1 VYKSLVEDPA
11 PKSFDPSML
20 RHAMAR
26 RLYRRA
32 EAEGQIT
39 LPAVPGL
46 LDEYLTMCQNLFGS
60 LGIRQTAEQS
70 AQLRAV
76 LQHELEKAF
85 RASSRSNIVISF
97 DTPFGTRL
105 NYRVKAEVSTIAVE
119 YDHWVAT
126 REGPLFGTEPD
137 ARVVALAGEAA
148 DPKVSRV
155 LDIGAGTGRNAL
167 ALARL
172 GHPVDAVEMAPKF
185 AEIIRSEAER
195 DSLNVRVIESDVF
208 TAVEGVRDEYQLIV
222 ASELVPDFR
231 TTRELRGMFELAAE
245 CLAPG
250 GRLVFNTFVARQGY
264 TPDGAAREFGQ
275 QCNST
280 IFTRDELTKAAAQ
293 LPLQLIADDFAYAY
307 EKTHLPEGAW
317 PPTAWFEGWAHGLDV
332 FDLDRDESPIE
343 LRWLVYQKES

>member
-1 VYKSLVEDPA
+1 
-11 PKSFDPSML
+11 ML
-20 RHAMAR
+20 RQALAR
-26 RLYRRA
+26 RLYRRTV
-32 EAEGQIT
+32 AEGQIA

-46 LDEYLTMCQNLFGS
+46 LDEYLTMCQNLFAS
-60 LGIRQTAEQS
+60 LGIRHTAQQS
-70 AQLRAV
+70 AQLKAA
-76 LQHELEKAF
+76 LQRELKKGF

-97 DTPFGTRL
+97 DTPFGTGL

-137 ARVVALAGEAA
+137 ARVLALAGEAA
-148 DPKVSRV
+148 DSGTYRV

-167 ALARL
+167 ALARR
-172 GHPVDAVEMAPKF
+172 GHPVDAIEMAPKF
-185 AEIIRSEAER
+185 AEIIRSETQR
-195 DSLNVRVIESDVF
+195 DSLAVRVIESDVF
-208 TAVEGVRDEYQLIV
+208 TAMEGVRDEYQLIV

-231 TTRELRGMFELAAE
+231 TTRELRGLFELAAE

-250 GRLVFNTFVARQGY
+250 GCLVFNTFLAREGY
-264 TPDGAAREFGQ
+264 TPDDAAREFGQ

-280 IFTRDELTKAAAQ
+280 IFTRDELTNAAAE
-293 LPLQLIADDFAYAY
+293 LPLGLIADDFAYEY

-332 FDLDRDESPIE
+332 FDVERAESPIE
-343 LRWLVYQKES
+343 LRWLVYQKEA